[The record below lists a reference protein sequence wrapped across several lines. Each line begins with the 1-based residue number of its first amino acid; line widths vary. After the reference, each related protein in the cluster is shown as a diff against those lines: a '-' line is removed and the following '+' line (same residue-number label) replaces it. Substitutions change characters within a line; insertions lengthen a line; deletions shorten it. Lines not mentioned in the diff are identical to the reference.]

1 MLIRVPK
8 NIRRKQ
14 IDTAMD
20 RILARELEFERGR
33 QVRNPN
39 RSNAR
44 YHLTKPIKIENLKA
58 SFDVYEIQR
67 LAQVN
72 GEKVDNKKL
81 AKSIGLKVERRIT
94 DEEFDAA
101 SEARVVSVAI
111 SRKKKLA
118 IDAIAN
124 VIEGK
129 FV

>member
-14 IDTAMD
+14 IDTAID
-20 RILARELEFERGR
+20 RLFAKELEFERGR

-81 AKSIGLKVERRIT
+81 AKAIGLKVERRI
-94 DEEFDAA
+94 
-101 SEARVVSVAI
+101 
-111 SRKKKLA
+111 KLLRL
-118 IDAIAN
+118 DN
-124 VIEGK
+124 GHH
-129 FV
+129 